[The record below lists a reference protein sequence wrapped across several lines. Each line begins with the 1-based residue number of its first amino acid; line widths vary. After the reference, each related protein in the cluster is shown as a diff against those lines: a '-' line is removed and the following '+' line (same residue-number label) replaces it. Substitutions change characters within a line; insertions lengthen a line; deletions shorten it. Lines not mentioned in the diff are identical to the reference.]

1 MKIIWI
7 KFHPKDWLSDESLR
21 VCSIEARG
29 LWVDMLCLMAKSEKE
44 GYLLAGSYPISHL
57 DLARIAGIS
66 AEKCREL
73 LGELSAKGVYSI
85 KNDII
90 FSRRMVKDAEE
101 RKSGRD
107 RILRWR
113 NANVTANV
121 QKCNT
126 TCNGLVTGKRSEV
139 RDQRSE
145 KRERTLVRP
154 TRSDWLAY
162 ATEIKWNHRDAE
174 SAFDYYESNG
184 WKVGGRAPVKDW
196 KACARNCQRRNQTT
210 NQKGTQQMKPAV
222 RSQCESLPTYK
233 VMGFATREDWVKA
246 GCP

>member
-44 GYLLAGSYPISHL
+44 GYLLAGSYPINST

-66 AEKCREL
+66 ADKCVQLLAEL
-73 LGELSAKGVYSI
+73 GAKGVYSI
-85 KNDII
+85 KNDTI

-101 RKSGRD
+101 RKSCRD

-113 NANVTANV
+113 NANVT
-121 QKCNT
+121 QKLQECNA
-126 TCNGLVTGKRSEV
+126 TCNGDVTGKRSEV

-162 ATEIKWNHRDAE
+162 ATEMKWNSRDAE

-196 KACARNCQRRNQTT
+196 RACARNCQRRNQTT
-210 NQKGTQQMKPAV
+210 NQKGNQTMKPVV

-233 VMGFATREDWVKA
+233 VMGFATHSDWVKA